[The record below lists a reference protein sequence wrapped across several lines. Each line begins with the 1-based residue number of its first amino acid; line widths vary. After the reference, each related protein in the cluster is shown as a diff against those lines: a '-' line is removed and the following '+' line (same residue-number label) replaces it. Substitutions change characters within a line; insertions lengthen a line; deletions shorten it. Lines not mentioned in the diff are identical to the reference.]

1 MMNLREKL
9 IKELETVNE
18 NLNSYIY
25 EKAVEEANGD
35 VGKVINRQNELQSR
49 FLQDADLFFDN
60 LFKERIEKEVA
71 KIEDEDDYEIRR
83 DELTERYLE
92 LSSIERIEALSNDEI
107 KNYIDYIKE
116 LKENYEFDKKE
127 REFIK

>member
-1 MMNLREKL
+1 MNLREKL

-49 FLQDADLFFDN
+49 LLQNADLFFDN
-60 LFKERIEKEVA
+60 LFK
-71 KIEDEDDYEIRR
+71 
-83 DELTERYLE
+83 
-92 LSSIERIEALSNDEI
+92 ERIEALSNDEI

>member
-1 MMNLREKL
+1 MNLREKL

-49 FLQDADLFFDN
+49 LLQDADLFFDN

>member
-1 MMNLREKL
+1 MNLREKL
-9 IKELETVNE
+9 IKELETVNQ

-49 FLQDADLFFDN
+49 LLQDTDLFFDN

>member
-1 MMNLREKL
+1 
-9 IKELETVNE
+9 
-18 NLNSYIY
+18 
-25 EKAVEEANGD
+25 
-35 VGKVINRQNELQSR
+35 
-49 FLQDADLFFDN
+49 
-60 LFKERIEKEVA
+60 
-71 KIEDEDDYEIRR
+71 
-83 DELTERYLE
+83 LTERYLE

>member
-1 MMNLREKL
+1 MNLREKL

>member
-49 FLQDADLFFDN
+49 LL
-60 LFKERIEKEVA
+60 
-71 KIEDEDDYEIRR
+71 
-83 DELTERYLE
+83 
-92 LSSIERIEALSNDEI
+92 
-107 KNYIDYIKE
+107 
-116 LKENYEFDKKE
+116 
-127 REFIK
+127 

>member
-1 MMNLREKL
+1 MNLREKL

-49 FLQDADLFFDN
+49 LLQDADLFFDN

-116 LKENYEFDKKE
+116 LKENYEFNKKE

>member
-49 FLQDADLFFDN
+49 LLQDADLFFDN